1 LIEEAKATKIIKD
14 LPTDLIYTLAN
25 SHLMGLYNYVVN
37 LPPDE
42 QKQTIENGFEMLWDM
57 LTEQK

>member
-1 LIEEAKATKIIKD
+1 
-14 LPTDLIYTLAN
+14 LAN
-25 SHLMGLYNYVVN
+25 SHLMGIYNYVVN

-42 QKQTIENGFEMLWDM
+42 QKPIIESGFEMLWDM